1 MFPISTSA
9 PAHTATSLV
18 AVPSSRWMFHRRMC
32 YLVQPELSQG
42 ASGGVTCLGGP
53 AGSQLG
59 LGPLPSSTQTLFT
72 DSQAPQAASLDWHT
86 PPPL

>member
-72 DSQAPQAASLDWHT
+72 DSQAPQPASLDWHT